1 VIYLS
6 FNESSLLC
14 SVWSQQN
21 DKPFLT
27 QITLIPLT
35 GDLDAA
41 RGDDSKFNAILEQ
54 AFKALSSEIQLDG
67 HDAYVTIPDYWAHHD
82 FTEVDANMGLDDSW
96 EFILWQK
103 DQRLGEKA
111 IDYLTYA
118 ENIQGNVKHVV
129 HLPTLLMS
137 DIKLSIS
144 EYGAEPIWL
153 GTESMAFTGPTKRTY
168 GVISEAGNGYDLF
181 VIKGNGLYAGSA
193 RQVKGEWKVSK
204 SFGFKSDL
212 EEILSIYKKTPR
224 KNLSPVYTL
233 DRLSE
238 KKQSHWS
245 NNKLQHIKP
254 FDKVSVENADDLD
267 KMPYHLLAI
276 QSILFDDKFSR
287 SNMNLFSSAGL
298 IEKIEAPQIEEKTI
312 QQKDKVKT
320 KIKESGKKKK
330 VKKRKSFDLQNVVV
344 VLTTIIILLSFAMSI
359 YLKKSENQTVPK
371 HDVIVQKIIPQEEKV
386 KSVNEQLHIFPQP
399 LMDIMQNSISMMKGM
414 KYVFEKFPF
423 KNVIFLSVS
432 ERDLQLEIVNGEEI
446 GVDLLPLGSMIN
458 YNVKGI
464 ECCEGFKHF
473 YDFLL
478 PETSEILSTE
488 IDSTESLQASFSNLN
503 VQVEKLDSIDKGK
516 FKQTPYILK
525 ANSEEKMKA
534 AFSVLLQQNHN
545 ISLRKAVVKTN
556 PESRESQSVFY
567 ISVFERKGD

>member
-1 VIYLS
+1 MIYLS

-82 FTEVDANMGLDDSW
+82 FTEVDANMGSDDSW

-212 EEILSIYKKTPR
+212 EEILTIYKKTPR

-238 KKQSHWS
+238 KKQAHWT

-276 QSILFDDKFSR
+276 QSIMVDAKFSQ
-287 SNMNLFSSAGL
+287 SNMNLFSAAGL

-312 QQKDKVKT
+312 QQIDKVKP
-320 KIKESGKKKK
+320 KKKKK
-330 VKKRKSFDLQNVVV
+330 VNKRKSFDLQNVVV

-359 YLKKSENQTVPK
+359 YLKKSEDNTK
-371 HDVIVQKIIPQEEKV
+371 TKRDEIIQKIIPQEEKV
-386 KSVNEQLHIFPQP
+386 KSVNEPLQIFPQP

-414 KYVFEKFPF
+414 QYVFEKFPF

-478 PETSEILSTE
+478 PETSETLSTE

-567 ISVFERKGD
+567 ISVFEYKGD

>member
-1 VIYLS
+1 M
-6 FNESSLLC
+6 C

-82 FTEVDANMGLDDSW
+82 FTEVDANMGSDDSW

-212 EEILSIYKKTPR
+212 EEILTIYKKTPR

-238 KKQSHWS
+238 KKQAHWT

-276 QSILFDDKFSR
+276 QSIMVDAKFSQ
-287 SNMNLFSSAGL
+287 SNMNLFSAAGL

-312 QQKDKVKT
+312 QQIDKVKP
-320 KIKESGKKKK
+320 KKKKK
-330 VKKRKSFDLQNVVV
+330 VNKRKSFDLQNVVV

-359 YLKKSENQTVPK
+359 YLKKSEDNTK
-371 HDVIVQKIIPQEEKV
+371 TKRDEIIQKIIPQEEKV
-386 KSVNEQLHIFPQP
+386 KSVNEPLQIFPQP

-414 KYVFEKFPF
+414 QYVFEKFPF

-567 ISVFERKGD
+567 ISVFEYKGD

>member
-1 VIYLS
+1 MIYLS

-14 SVWSQQN
+14 SIWSQTD

-27 QITLIPLT
+27 QLTLIPLT

-41 RGDDSKFNAILEQ
+41 RGDDSLFNAILEQ
-54 AFKALSSEIQLDG
+54 AFKALANEVQMDG

-82 FTEVDANMGLDDSW
+82 FTEVDTNMGSEDSW

-103 DQRLGEKA
+103 EQHLGEKA
-111 IDYLTYA
+111 INYLTFA
-118 ENIQGNVKHVV
+118 ENIQGNIKHVV

-144 EYGAEPIWL
+144 EYGVEPIWL
-153 GTESMAFTGPTKRTY
+153 GTESMVFTGPTKRTY
-168 GVISEAGNGYDLF
+168 GVISEVGNGYDLF

-212 EEILSIYKKTPR
+212 EEILTVYKKAPR
-224 KNLSPVYTL
+224 KNLNPVYTL

-238 KKQSHWS
+238 KKQAHWS

-254 FDKVSVENADDLD
+254 FEKVSVENEDDLN
-267 KMPYHLLAI
+267 KMPYHLIAI
-276 QSILFDDKFSR
+276 QSIMIDDKFNR
-287 SNMNLFSSAGL
+287 SNMNLFSVAGL
-298 IEKIEAPQIEEKTI
+298 IEKIDEPQIEEKTI
-312 QQKDKVKT
+312 QKEDKVKIQKKESRKNN
-320 KIKESGKKKK
+320 KIKKSKKI
-330 VKKRKSFDLQNVVV
+330 DLQNVVV
-344 VLTTIIILLSFAMSI
+344 VLTTIIILLSLAMSI
-359 YLKKSENQTVPK
+359 YLKKSDTQTIAK
-371 HDVIVQKIIPQEEKV
+371 REVIVQKIIPQKEKV
-386 KSVNEQLHIFPQP
+386 KSIDEQTQNFPQP
-399 LMDIMQNSISMMKGM
+399 LMDIMYNSISMMKGM

-423 KNVIFLSVS
+423 KNVTFLSVS
-432 ERDLQLEIVNGEEI
+432 ERDLQLEIVNGEEL

-458 YNVKGI
+458 YNVVGI
-464 ECCEGFKHF
+464 ECCNGFKHF

-478 PETSEILSTE
+478 PESSETLLTE
-488 IDSTESLQASFSNLN
+488 IDTTESLQTSFSNIDVN
-503 VQVEKLDSIDKGK
+503 VEKLDFIDKGK

-525 ANSEEKMKA
+525 VNSEEKMKA
-534 AFSVLLQQNHN
+534 AFSVLLKQNHN
-545 ISLRKAVVKTN
+545 MSLRKAVVKTN
-556 PESRESQSVFY
+556 PESGESQSVFY

>member
-1 VIYLS
+1 M
-6 FNESSLLC
+6 C

-82 FTEVDANMGLDDSW
+82 FTEVDANMGSDDSW

-212 EEILSIYKKTPR
+212 EEILTIYKKTPR

-238 KKQSHWS
+238 KKQAHWT

-276 QSILFDDKFSR
+276 QSIMVDDKFSQ
-287 SNMNLFSSAGL
+287 SNMNLFSAAGL

-312 QQKDKVKT
+312 QQIDKVKP
-320 KIKESGKKKK
+320 KKKKK

-359 YLKKSENQTVPK
+359 YLKKSEDNTK
-371 HDVIVQKIIPQEEKV
+371 TKRDEIIQKILPQEEKV
-386 KSVNEQLHIFPQP
+386 KSVDEQLQIFPQP

-414 KYVFEKFPF
+414 QYVFEKFPF

-478 PETSEILSTE
+478 PETSETLSTE

-567 ISVFERKGD
+567 ISVFEYKGD

>member
-1 VIYLS
+1 MIYLS

-82 FTEVDANMGLDDSW
+82 FTEVDANMGSDDSW

-212 EEILSIYKKTPR
+212 EEILTIYKKTPR

-238 KKQSHWS
+238 KKQAHWT

-276 QSILFDDKFSR
+276 QSIMVDAKFSQ
-287 SNMNLFSSAGL
+287 SNMNLFSAAGL

-312 QQKDKVKT
+312 QQKDKVKP
-320 KIKESGKKKK
+320 KKKKK
-330 VKKRKSFDLQNVVV
+330 VNKRKSFDLQNVVV

-359 YLKKSENQTVPK
+359 YLKKSEDNTK
-371 HDVIVQKIIPQEEKV
+371 TKRDEIIQKIIPQEEKV
-386 KSVNEQLHIFPQP
+386 KSVNEPLQIFPQP

-414 KYVFEKFPF
+414 QYVFEKFPF

-478 PETSEILSTE
+478 PETSETLSTE

-567 ISVFERKGD
+567 ISVFEYKGD

>member
-1 VIYLS
+1 MIYLS

-82 FTEVDANMGLDDSW
+82 FTEVDANMGSDDSW

-212 EEILSIYKKTPR
+212 EEILTIYKKTPR

-238 KKQSHWS
+238 KKQAHWT

-276 QSILFDDKFSR
+276 QSIMVDDKFSQ
-287 SNMNLFSSAGL
+287 SNMNLFSAAGL

-312 QQKDKVKT
+312 QQKDKVKP
-320 KIKESGKKKK
+320 KKKKK
-330 VKKRKSFDLQNVVV
+330 VNKRKSFDLQNVVV

-359 YLKKSENQTVPK
+359 YLKKSEDNTK
-371 HDVIVQKIIPQEEKV
+371 TKRDEIIQKIIPQEEKV
-386 KSVNEQLHIFPQP
+386 KSVNEPLQIFPQP

-414 KYVFEKFPF
+414 QYVFEKFPF

-478 PETSEILSTE
+478 PETSETLSTE

-567 ISVFERKGD
+567 ISVFEYKGD

>member
-1 VIYLS
+1 M
-6 FNESSLLC
+6 C

-21 DKPFLT
+21 EKPFLT

-41 RGDDSKFNAILEQ
+41 RSDDSLFNAILEQ
-54 AFKALSSEIQLDG
+54 AFKALSSEIQMDG

-82 FTEVDANMGLDDSW
+82 FTEVDANMGSDDSW
-96 EFILWQK
+96 EYILWQK
-103 DQRLGEKA
+103 EQRLGEKA
-111 IDYLTYA
+111 LDYLTYA

-144 EYGAEPIWL
+144 EFGAEPIWL

-181 VIKGNGLYAGSA
+181 VIKGNDLYAGSA

-212 EEILSIYKKTPR
+212 EEILTVYEKAPR

-238 KKQSHWS
+238 KKQSHWT

-254 FDKVSVENADDLD
+254 FDKVSDENADDLD
-267 KMPYHLLAI
+267 KMPYHLLSI
-276 QSILFDDKFSR
+276 QSIMVDDKFSR
-287 SNMNLFSSAGL
+287 SNMNLFSTAGL
-298 IEKIEAPQIEEKTI
+298 IEKIEAPQVEEKTI
-312 QQKDKVKT
+312 QKEDKVR
-320 KIKESGKKKK
+320 KKKK
-330 VKKRKSFDLQNVVV
+330 ESRKKKKIKKSKTIDLHNVVV
-344 VLTTIIILLSFAMSI
+344 LLTTIIILLSFAMSI
-359 YLKKSENQTVPK
+359 YLKKSETQTVPK
-371 HDVIVQKIIPQEEKV
+371 RDVIVQKIIPQKEKV
-386 KSVNEQLHIFPQP
+386 KSINEQTQIFPQP
-399 LMDIMQNSISMMKGM
+399 LMDIMHNSISIMKSM
-414 KYVFEKFPF
+414 QYVFEKFPF
-423 KNVIFLSVS
+423 KDVTFLSAS

-464 ECCEGFKHF
+464 ECCDGFKHF

-478 PETSEILSTE
+478 PETSEMLSTE

-503 VQVEKLDSIDKGK
+503 LYVEKLESIDKGK

-525 ANSEEKMKA
+525 ANSEEKMKV
-534 AFSVLLQQNHN
+534 AFSVLLEQNHN
-545 ISLRKAVVKTN
+545 IALRKAVVKTD
-556 PESRESQSVFY
+556 PESGESQSVFY

>member
-1 VIYLS
+1 MIYLS

-27 QITLIPLT
+27 KITLVPLT

-41 RGDDSKFNAILEQ
+41 RSDDTLFNAILEQ
-54 AFKALSSEIQLDG
+54 AFSALSSEIQMDG

-82 FTEVDANMGLDDSW
+82 FTEVDANMSSDDSW

-103 DQRLGEKA
+103 EQRLGDKA

-118 ENIQGNVKHVV
+118 ESIQGNVKHVV

-144 EYGAEPIWL
+144 EYGAEPIWF
-153 GTESMAFTGPTKRTY
+153 GTESMTFTGPTKRTY

-181 VIKGNGLYAGSA
+181 VIKGNDLYAGSA

-212 EEILSIYKKTPR
+212 EEILTIYKKAPQ

-238 KKQSHWS
+238 KKQAHWS
-245 NNKLQHIKP
+245 NNELQHIKP
-254 FDKVSVENADDLD
+254 FDKVSDENADDLS
-267 KMPYHLLAI
+267 KMPYHLIAI
-276 QSILFDDKFSR
+276 QSLMLDEKFSR
-287 SNMNLFSSAGL
+287 SNMNLFSAAGL

-312 QQKDKVKT
+312 QKEDKVKPNQ
-320 KIKESGKKKK
+320 KEKSKKKK
-330 VKKRKSFDLQNVVV
+330 TKKSKTIDLQNIVV

-359 YLKKSENQTVPK
+359 YLKKSETQTAPK
-371 HDVIVQKIIPQEEKV
+371 RDVIVKKIITQEENI
-386 KSVNEQLHIFPQP
+386 KSLSEQIQIFPKP
-399 LMDIMQNSISMMKGM
+399 LMDIMHNSISMMKGM
-414 KYVFEKFPF
+414 QYVFEKFPF
-423 KNVIFLSVS
+423 KNITFLSVS
-432 ERDLQLEIVNGEEI
+432 ERDLQLEIVNGEEL
-446 GVDLLPLGSMIN
+446 GVDLLSLGSMTN
-458 YNVKGI
+458 YNVEGI
-464 ECCEGFKHF
+464 ECCEGYKHF

-478 PETSEILSTE
+478 PEASEILSTE
-488 IDSTESLQASFSNLN
+488 FDNAESLQASISNLN
-503 VQVEKLDSIDKGK
+503 VHVEKLDPIDKGK

-534 AFSVLLQQNHN
+534 AFSVLLKQNHN

-556 PESRESQSVFY
+556 PESGESQSAFY

>member
-1 VIYLS
+1 MIYLS

-82 FTEVDANMGLDDSW
+82 FTEVDANMGSDDSW

-212 EEILSIYKKTPR
+212 EEILTIYKKTPR

-238 KKQSHWS
+238 KKQAHWT

-276 QSILFDDKFSR
+276 QSIMVDAKFSQ
-287 SNMNLFSSAGL
+287 SNMNLFSAAGL

-312 QQKDKVKT
+312 QQKDKVKP
-320 KIKESGKKKK
+320 KKKKK
-330 VKKRKSFDLQNVVV
+330 VNKRKSFDLQNVVV

-359 YLKKSENQTVPK
+359 YLKKSEDNTK
-371 HDVIVQKIIPQEEKV
+371 TKRDEIIQKIIPQEEKV
-386 KSVNEQLHIFPQP
+386 KSVNEPLQIFPQP

-414 KYVFEKFPF
+414 QYVFEKFPF

-567 ISVFERKGD
+567 ISVFEYKGD

>member
-1 VIYLS
+1 
-6 FNESSLLC
+6 
-14 SVWSQQN
+14 
-21 DKPFLT
+21 
-27 QITLIPLT
+27 
-35 GDLDAA
+35 
-41 RGDDSKFNAILEQ
+41 
-54 AFKALSSEIQLDG
+54 
-67 HDAYVTIPDYWAHHD
+67 
-82 FTEVDANMGLDDSW
+82 M
-96 EFILWQK
+96 
-103 DQRLGEKA
+103 
-111 IDYLTYA
+111 
-118 ENIQGNVKHVV
+118 
-129 HLPTLLMS
+129 
-137 DIKLSIS
+137 
-144 EYGAEPIWL
+144 
-153 GTESMAFTGPTKRTY
+153 
-168 GVISEAGNGYDLF
+168 
-181 VIKGNGLYAGSA
+181 
-193 RQVKGEWKVSK
+193 
-204 SFGFKSDL
+204 
-212 EEILSIYKKTPR
+212 
-224 KNLSPVYTL
+224 SPVYTL

-238 KKQSHWS
+238 KKEAHWS

>member
-1 VIYLS
+1 MIYLS

-27 QITLIPLT
+27 QILLIPLT

-41 RGDDSKFNAILEQ
+41 RGDDTKFNAILEQ

-82 FTEVDANMGLDDSW
+82 FTEVDANMGSDDSW

-103 DQRLGEKA
+103 DQRLGEKT

-181 VIKGNGLYAGSA
+181 VIKGNSLYAGSA

-212 EEILSIYKKTPR
+212 EEILTIYKKTPR

-276 QSILFDDKFSR
+276 QSILFDDKFSQ
-287 SNMNLFSSAGL
+287 SNMNLFSAAGL

-312 QQKDKVKT
+312 QQIDKVKP
-320 KIKESGKKKK
+320 KKKKK
-330 VKKRKSFDLQNVVV
+330 VNKRKSFDLQNVVV

-359 YLKKSENQTVPK
+359 YLKKSKDNTKTKRDE
-371 HDVIVQKIIPQEEKV
+371 IIQKIIPQEEKV
-386 KSVNEQLHIFPQP
+386 KSVNEQLQIFPQP

-414 KYVFEKFPF
+414 QYVFEKFPF

>member
-1 VIYLS
+1 M
-6 FNESSLLC
+6 C

-82 FTEVDANMGLDDSW
+82 FTEVDANMGSDDSW

-212 EEILSIYKKTPR
+212 EEILTIYKKTPR

-238 KKQSHWS
+238 KKQAHWT

-276 QSILFDDKFSR
+276 QSIMVDAKFSQ
-287 SNMNLFSSAGL
+287 SNMNLFSAAGL

-312 QQKDKVKT
+312 QQIDKVKP
-320 KIKESGKKKK
+320 KKKKK
-330 VKKRKSFDLQNVVV
+330 VNKRKSFDLQNVVV

-359 YLKKSENQTVPK
+359 YLKKSEDNTK
-371 HDVIVQKIIPQEEKV
+371 TKRDEIIQKIIPQEEKV
-386 KSVNEQLHIFPQP
+386 KSVNEPLQIFPQP

-414 KYVFEKFPF
+414 QYVFEKFPF

-478 PETSEILSTE
+478 PETSETLSTE

-567 ISVFERKGD
+567 ISVFEYKGD

>member
-1 VIYLS
+1 M
-6 FNESSLLC
+6 C

-82 FTEVDANMGLDDSW
+82 FTEVDANMGSDDSW

-212 EEILSIYKKTPR
+212 EEILTIYKKTPR

-238 KKQSHWS
+238 KKQAHWT

-276 QSILFDDKFSR
+276 QSIMVDDKFSQ
-287 SNMNLFSSAGL
+287 SNMNLFSAAGL

-312 QQKDKVKT
+312 QQKDKVKP
-320 KIKESGKKKK
+320 KKKKK
-330 VKKRKSFDLQNVVV
+330 VNKRKSFDLQNVVV

-359 YLKKSENQTVPK
+359 YLKKSEDNTK
-371 HDVIVQKIIPQEEKV
+371 TKRDEIIQKIIPQEEKV
-386 KSVNEQLHIFPQP
+386 KSVNEPLQIFPQP

-414 KYVFEKFPF
+414 QYVFEKFPF

-478 PETSEILSTE
+478 PETSETLSTE

-567 ISVFERKGD
+567 ISVFEYKGD

>member
-1 VIYLS
+1 M
-6 FNESSLLC
+6 C

-82 FTEVDANMGLDDSW
+82 FTEVDANMGSDDSW

-212 EEILSIYKKTPR
+212 EEILTIYKKTPR

-238 KKQSHWS
+238 KKQAHWT

-276 QSILFDDKFSR
+276 QSIMVDAKFSQ
-287 SNMNLFSSAGL
+287 SNMNLFSAAGL

-312 QQKDKVKT
+312 QQKDKVKP
-320 KIKESGKKKK
+320 KKKKK
-330 VKKRKSFDLQNVVV
+330 VNKRKSFDLQNVVV

-359 YLKKSENQTVPK
+359 YLKKSEDNTK
-371 HDVIVQKIIPQEEKV
+371 TKRDEIIQKIIPQEEKV
-386 KSVNEQLHIFPQP
+386 KSVNEPLQIFPQP

-414 KYVFEKFPF
+414 QYVFEKFPF

-478 PETSEILSTE
+478 PETSETLSTE

-567 ISVFERKGD
+567 ISVFEYKGD